1 MCLPYMSALHVSLEQ
16 DGQAGDHTLSFQEMR
31 EGLAL
36 VIPDVNFGVED
47 CVYMYIYVHIH
58 KCIYTHTCIGD
69 SRCELWR

>member
-1 MCLPYMSALHVSLEQ
+1 MCLPYMSALYVSLGQ

-47 CVYMYIYVHIH
+47 CIYMYIYTQMYLHPYMH
-58 KCIYTHTCIGD
+58 
-69 SRCELWR
+69 R